1 MSSEKCEAMLQTVHQ
16 SLVHANKLITEKFG
30 LLDYQDDSNTPSQMN
45 LWGFKIHLNLESAK
59 FEFDSV
65 NLVPEI

>member
-45 LWGFKIHLNLESAK
+45 L
-59 FEFDSV
+59 
-65 NLVPEI
+65 